1 MKFKLVETEDLM
13 AELNSVGFYKELY
26 ELKVVLELP
35 DEWWSK
41 FLSDKTLGDMVQNLK
56 KVNCKTHI

>member
-1 MKFKLVETEDLM
+1 M